1 LASEL
6 VKPKWT
12 KGDLENIRK
21 ISVQLDNMLSQESK
35 REFLENAPEIK
46 KYLKDAIVA
55 RELGQD
61 SDYMYRLKL
70 KDDVQFK
77 AALALFAN
85 KAAFE
90 KLLKPK
96 GK

>member
-1 LASEL
+1 
-6 VKPKWT
+6 VKPKWA
-12 KGDLENIRK
+12 KDDLETIRK
-21 ISVQLDNMLSQESK
+21 ASVQLDNILSQESK
-35 REFLENAPEIK
+35 REFSENSDEIK
-46 KYLKDAIVA
+46 KYVKDALLA

-77 AALALFAN
+77 AALALFSN

-96 GK
+96 AK